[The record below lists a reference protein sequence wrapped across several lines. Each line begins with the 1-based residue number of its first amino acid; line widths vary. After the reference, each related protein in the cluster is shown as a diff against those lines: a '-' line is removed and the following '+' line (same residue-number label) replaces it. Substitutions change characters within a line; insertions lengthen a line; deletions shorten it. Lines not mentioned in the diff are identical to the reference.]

1 MSATVPQQLSDQVS
15 EWIADEPD
23 PAAVAELQALLARAQ
38 DGDPAALAELG
49 DRFAGPLTFGTAG
62 LRGPLRAGPNGM
74 NTAVV
79 RRAAAGLAA
88 QLTASGRGG
97 GIVVIGYDGRH
108 GSRSFATDS
117 AAILA
122 AAGFDARLLPRLLPT
137 PLLAFAVNHFGAV
150 AGVMVTASHNPP
162 QDNGYKVYAHD
173 GAQIVPPMDAEI
185 EAAIRAVGSA
195 RAIAMSSDY
204 RTLDES
210 VVQAYVVAVA
220 GLVRPGAPRELRVAH
235 TALHGVGAPLIRAVF
250 AAAGF
255 SAPSEVSEQA
265 EPDPDFTTVSF
276 PNPEEPGAMDLAL
289 ALAERDQADLVIAND
304 PDADRCAV
312 GAVFPASA
320 DRPGGWRMLRGDE
333 VGVLLAD
340 WLLRRGALG
349 TYATTIVSSTMLSAM
364 AARHGVG
371 FAETL
376 TGFKWISRAAPDLV
390 YGYEEAL
397 GYAVAPGLV
406 RDKDGISAALLIAE
420 LAADLKAAG
429 SSLPRRL
436 AELAAEYG
444 LHATRQLS
452 WRVTDLGLIT
462 EAMSRLRA
470 EPPGELLGRP
480 VSVSDLAPDN
490 DVVILRFEGGRVVV
504 RPSGTEPKC
513 KAYLELVIPTA
524 AGQPDEPVT
533 AEPLLAEPLLAA
545 DPLLAAVA
553 SAEQRAAAEL
563 ASLAAEVTRALG
575 MPSAG

>member
-1 MSATVPQQLSDQVS
+1 MTAPDSLFREVAA
-15 EWIADEPD
+15 WIADDPD
-23 PAAVAELQALLARAQ
+23 PAAAAELQKLLDGIR
-38 DGDPAALAELG
+38 DGDQAALAELT
-49 DRFAGPLTFGTAG
+49 DRFAGPLVFGTAG

-88 QLTASGRGG
+88 QLTAAGRAG

-108 GSRSFATDS
+108 GSRSFAIDS
-117 AAILA
+117 AAIFA

-185 EAAIRAVGSA
+185 EAEIRALGPVRSIQLSTG
-195 RAIAMSSDY
+195 Y
-204 RTLDES
+204 RTLDDS
-210 VVQAYVVAVA
+210 VVDAYLAAVA
-220 GLVRPGAPRELRVAH
+220 ALVSPDSPRELDVVH
-235 TALHGVGAPLIRAVF
+235 TALHGVGAPLVRAAF

-255 SAPSEVSEQA
+255 AAPIEVAEQA
-265 EPDPDFTTVSF
+265 EPDPDFSTVSF

-289 ALAERDQADLVIAND
+289 ALAGRRHADLIIAND

-312 GAVFPASA
+312 GAVFPATA
-320 DRPGGWRMLRGDE
+320 DRPAGWRMLRGDE

-340 WLLRRGALG
+340 WLLRRGVRG
-349 TYATTIVSSTMLSAM
+349 TYATTIVSSTMLSPM
-364 AARHGVG
+364 AARHGMG

-397 GYAVAPGLV
+397 GYAVAPALV

-420 LAADLKAAG
+420 LAATLKAEG
-429 SSLPRRL
+429 SSLPHRL

-444 LHATRQLS
+444 LHATSQLS
-452 WRVTDLGLIT
+452 WRVSDLALIGQ
-462 EAMSRLRA
+462 AMRRLRA
-470 EPPGELLGRP
+470 NAPSRLLGRQ
-480 VSVSDLAPDN
+480 VSVTDLAPDN
-490 DVVILRFEGGRVVV
+490 DVVILRFDGGRVVV

-513 KAYLELVIPTA
+513 KAYLELVVRTPVSDREANEPATA
-524 AGQPDEPVT
+524 DRLAGA
-533 AEPLLAEPLLAA
+533 AERQAA
-545 DPLLAAVA
+545 DGLARL
-553 SAEQRAAAEL
+553 S
-563 ASLAAEVTRALG
+563 AEVTEILG
-575 MPSAG
+575 FAGRD